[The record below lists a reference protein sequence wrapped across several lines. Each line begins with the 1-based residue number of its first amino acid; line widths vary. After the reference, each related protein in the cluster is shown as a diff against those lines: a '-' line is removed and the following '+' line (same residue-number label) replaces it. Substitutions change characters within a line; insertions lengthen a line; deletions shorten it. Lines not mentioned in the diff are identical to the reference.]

1 MAHLGAFKNMFE
13 EIQDPAAKGGKLA
26 QVNTLRWGVSV
37 LGREEC
43 GIHWLTASVQAF
55 FAAD

>member
-1 MAHLGAFKNMFE
+1 MFE